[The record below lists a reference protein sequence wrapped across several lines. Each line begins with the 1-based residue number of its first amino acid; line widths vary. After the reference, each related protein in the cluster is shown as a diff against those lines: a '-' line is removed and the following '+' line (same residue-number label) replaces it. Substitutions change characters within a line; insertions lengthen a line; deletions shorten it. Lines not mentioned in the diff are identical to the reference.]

1 MLDEWIK
8 SFLSYIKTQ
17 KNYSAH
23 TVISYAA
30 DLKALQ
36 EFLAERNSSD
46 LDQFGINDFLSYLK
60 QKNYSNRSIAR
71 KISTLRSFFKYI
83 SRTGQFK
90 GNSRLTF
97 KAPKFEQR
105 LPAFLQERQM
115 EDVMYLPTTKSGLG
129 YRDRAILELFYS
141 SGLRLSELADLK
153 LDSLDQNNGT
163 VKVLGKGNKERVV
176 PVGEK
181 ALEAINTYLEK
192 ERDELTSGKHNH
204 LFVNQNGNH
213 ITPRSIARIV
223 KWYLQKVS
231 EGAKVSPHTIRHTFA
246 THLLNRGAD
255 LRAIQEMLGHSS
267 LSTTQKYTHLDIQ
280 HLKKVY
286 DKAFPRA

>member
-36 EFLAERNSSD
+36 EFLAERNSFD

-129 YRDRAILELFYS
+129 YRPSAGRLPAEYHFLWLA
-141 SGLRLSELADLK
+141 LR
-153 LDSLDQNNGT
+153 N
-163 VKVLGKGNKERVV
+163 
-176 PVGEK
+176 
-181 ALEAINTYLEK
+181 
-192 ERDELTSGKHNH
+192 RDAYKC
-204 LFVNQNGNH
+204 H
-213 ITPRSIARIV
+213 ITSLHPLAPRQRSQRRFG
-223 KWYLQKVS
+223 
-231 EGAKVSPHTIRHTFA
+231 EGFRCQPQIS
-246 THLLNRGAD
+246 NR
-255 LRAIQEMLGHSS
+255 
-267 LSTTQKYTHLDIQ
+267 
-280 HLKKVY
+280 
-286 DKAFPRA
+286 